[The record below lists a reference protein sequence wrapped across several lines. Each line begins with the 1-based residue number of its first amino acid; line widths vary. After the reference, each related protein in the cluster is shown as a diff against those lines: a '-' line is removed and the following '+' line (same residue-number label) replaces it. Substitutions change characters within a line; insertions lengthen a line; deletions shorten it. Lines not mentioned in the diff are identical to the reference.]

1 MAQDRWT
8 LQREKELAGSQAA
21 QPQSLA
27 HKMQVTGKVA
37 GCSHAVQDLPPFKMN
52 AANTT
57 AHELRKRSLR
67 VGSSNTHNEQ
77 CMDGW
82 MDTNTVHGP
91 PMQSRDAAA
100 YRAVPAARAMV

>member
-8 LQREKELAGSQAA
+8 LQREKLAGSQAA
-21 QPQSLA
+21 RTQSLA
-27 HKMQVTGKVA
+27 HAMQVTGNVA

-67 VGSSNTHNEQ
+67 VGSSNTRNEQ
-77 CMDGW
+77 
-82 MDTNTVHGP
+82 
-91 PMQSRDAAA
+91 
-100 YRAVPAARAMV
+100 